1 MATER
6 KPMTVAKFKAQAE
19 ARAAARLATTPAAV
33 TARYDRQHHAPTR
46 H

>member
-6 KPMTVAKFKAQAE
+6 KPMTVAKFQAD
-19 ARAAARLATTPAAV
+19 ARAAARLATTPTALA
-33 TARYDRQHHAPTR
+33 ARYDRQHHAPTR